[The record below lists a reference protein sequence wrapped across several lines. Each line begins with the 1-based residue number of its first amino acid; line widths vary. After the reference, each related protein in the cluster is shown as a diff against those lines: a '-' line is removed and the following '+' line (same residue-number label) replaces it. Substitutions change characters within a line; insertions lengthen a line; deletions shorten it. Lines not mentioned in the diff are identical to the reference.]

1 MTGAELLSDLTKRG
15 AVFSVSGGRLKYKA
29 PPGVMTDTWLKQ
41 LTHFKEEIIRELG
54 GASKLTSFFA
64 GPEHPNNSKKHLADD
79 PFFAQLRKAGFLVYP
94 DGEAAE
100 YRMYYS
106 TTILLMRDGDAWELV
121 RARWAKDT
129 PMAVEERR
137 IWRGESTKEAVNKAI
152 SYLQWSRS
160 KAGGR
165 T

>member
-1 MTGAELLSDLTKRG
+1 MKILATLEKMRLSGISLT
-15 AVFSVSGGRLKYKA
+15 VDDGRIIGRPSHLI
-29 PPGVMTDTWLKQ
+29 TDKQ
-41 LTHFKEEIIRELG
+41 RAFIRENKEEIRHILSETTKNERQKRTE
-54 GASKLTSFFA
+54 
-64 GPEHPNNSKKHLADD
+64 KHLADD
-79 PFFAQLRKAGFLVYP
+79 PYFAQLRKTGYLVYP

-100 YRMYYS
+100 HRMYYS
-106 TTILLMRDGDAWELV
+106 TTVLLMRDGDAWELV

-137 IWRGESTKEAVNKAI
+137 IWRGESTTEAVNRAI